1 MIEFII
7 FIRFFRLPISTPFNN
22 EINIFFIESIKKDSC
37 ENQRRAMIV
46 WESKSFCNYSALTLE
61 TALSDGYLFRGYSLN
76 LLQISIRQGFGDNFF

>member
-1 MIEFII
+1 MVMI
-7 FIRFFRLPISTPFNN
+7 NN